1 MILACRE
8 PLGPALAFH
17 FEDFSLDPDRRE
29 LRRAD
34 ALVAVEPQVFDLIH
48 YLLRERARVVSKD
61 DLLDAI
67 WNGRAVS
74 NSTLTSRINAARRA
88 LGDSGSE
95 QRLIRTVSRKG
106 FRFVGDAAP
115 GCRTGRKRGA
125 AGA

>member
-1 MILACRE
+1 M
-8 PLGPALAFH
+8 ALH

-48 YLLRERARVVSKD
+48 YLVRQRERVVSKD

-74 NSTLTSRINAARRA
+74 DSTLTSRINAARRA
-88 LGDSGSE
+88 LGDTGSE
-95 QRLIRTVSRKG
+95 QRLIRTISRKG
-106 FRFVGDAAP
+106 FRFVGELRQNAAP
-115 GCRTGRKRGA
+115 A
-125 AGA
+125 AVAGATGA